1 MKKTN
6 MKVDLGMLFAYWL
19 KDNKALDF
27 DSYVERYKSDKVFMN
42 EVNNQKEIN
51 EYNELKKEKKEKW
64 KKN

>member
-1 MKKTN
+1 

-27 DSYVERYKSDKVFMN
+27 DSYVERYKNDKVFMN

-51 EYNELKKEKKEKW
+51 EYNEMLEGLKKRG
-64 KKN
+64 